1 MPKGTE
7 LMDEIIVN
15 LADGTQLKFPL
26 GTPDSVIDS
35 AVKRTVA
42 EQGGMAAQSPAEPI
56 GLGGEA
62 LLSATQAGFDAMG
75 AESGRGRKMGD
86 IFNATL
92 TGDQSLSEGSL
103 QAMGEGVNYLGDLGM
118 AGVAKVGQGI
128 SAMTPEPV
136 KEFAGVVGDE
146 VMTQLGIFFD
156 QPLMQMGKR
165 ALQAGGEA
173 WDEFSR
179 ENPRAA
185 RNISAIT
192 SIAGL
197 GTGGAAG
204 ASTKT
209 GKRILSAELPSTRRM
224 REAKESIEQGGMAAT
239 RDETAPFRIEE
250 IQREPF
256 APEGTRAVGAADE
269 AVEGANTLPV
279 EYVAP
284 RRIVKSPVQQEAVRQ
299 GFDEGLVA
307 MIREASPA
315 DRREM
320 LRALQVMENSTKN
333 KRYSLTNRPT
343 DIAGRSMLDRYKV
356 IEGVNRRAGKG
367 IDDFAEKNLKGQ
379 RVDFSGP
386 VQSFEDD
393 LRRMGITLKDDL
405 TVDFTG
411 STIEGAAGA
420 ERIIN
425 QLVKRMRSPRDI
437 TAYEVHNLKRFID
450 DQVTYGKLAEGLS
463 GSAERVVKDLRRQL
477 DSVLDNQFPDYDRLN
492 TTYAETIQAMDNF
505 KSAIG
510 RTIDP
515 DSKSA
520 ATAIGTSLRGVG
532 SNRQTRGRLLD
543 SLDEMQEISGRY
555 GEFDDDILTQ
565 AAFTMD
571 LDKMFGTKADTSLMG
586 QVGSAIATD
595 PTSKSNVVTAA
606 AKGAIDK
613 VRGINQ
619 EAQFRAMEALLKSFD
634 N

>member
-1 MPKGTE
+1 MPSRFGD
-7 LMDEIIVN
+7 DE
-15 LADGTQLKFPL
+15 ATQESPRFSS
-26 GTPDSVIDS
+26 T
-35 AVKRTVA
+35 AVVA
-42 EQGGMAAQSPAEPI
+42 EPV

-75 AESGRGRKMGD
+75 AESGRGRNMGD
-86 IFNATL
+86 IFKSTL
-92 TGDQSLSEGSL
+92 TGEQSLN
-103 QAMGEGVNYLGDLGM
+103 EGVLQTMGQGAGYLGDLIGE
-118 AGVAKVGQGI
+118 GISKLGQGVSYI
-128 SAMTPEPV
+128 TPD
-136 KEFAGVVGDE
+136 VVEDE

-173 WDEFSR
+173 WNEFSQ

-185 RNISAIT
+185 RNIAAIT
-192 SIAGL
+192 NLSGTGL
-197 GTGGAAG
+197 GGGLVAPKVAKT
-204 ASTKT
+204 AS
-209 GKRILSAELPSTRRM
+209 RMELPSTRRM
-224 REAKESIEQGGMAAT
+224 REAQESIEQGGMAAT

-250 IQREPF
+250 IEREPF

-284 RRIVKSPVQQEAVRQ
+284 RRIVKSPVQQEAIRQ

-320 LRALQVMENSTKN
+320 LRALQVMEQSTKN

-356 IEGVNRRAGKG
+356 IEGVNRRAGQG

-437 TAYEVHNLKRFID
+437 TAYEVHSLKRFID

-477 DSVLDNQFPDYDRLN
+477 DSVLDNKFPEYDRLN

-571 LDKMFGTKADTSLMG
+571 LDKMFGTKADTSFMG
-586 QVGSAIATD
+586 QIGSAIAAD
-595 PTSKSNVVTAA
+595 PTSKTGPIRAA
-606 AKGAIDK
+606 ASGAIDK